1 MTMTEAR
8 NGNGRGNGHSVGYI
22 RVSTSGQHT
31 GRQLEGV
38 ELDKVFTEKVSGKDR
53 DRPQLQACIE
63 YVREGDVLHVHSLDR
78 LGRSLQDLQK
88 IVSQLVDKGV
98 TVQFHKE
105 NLTFNKE
112 NNGSMGKLLFQ
123 ILGAF
128 AEFERNLVKERQAEG
143 IAQAKAEGRHLGRSP
158 KLTKDQ
164 KIKLY
169 EYYKNRNE
177 TNESIS
183 SLAKR
188 FNISRATVHNVI
200 NEFD

>member
-1 MTMTEAR
+1 MTTAR
-8 NGNGRGNGHSVGYI
+8 NGNGHNVGYI
-22 RVSTSGQHT
+22 RVSTSGQNT

-53 DRPQLQACIE
+53 DRPQLQACIN

-78 LGRSLQDLQK
+78 LGRSLQDLEK
-88 IVSQLVDKGV
+88 IVSELVEKGV

-105 NLTFNKE
+105 NMTFNKE

-128 AEFERNLVKERQAEG
+128 AEFEKNLVKERQAEG

-158 KLTKDQ
+158 KLSADQ
-164 KIKLY
+164 KEELY
-169 EYYKNRNE
+169 QAYQKRHE
-177 TNESIS
+177 TNESVS
-183 SLAKR
+183 SLARR
-188 FNISRATVHNVI
+188 FNVSRATVHNI
-200 NEFD
+200 LKEFK